1 MDSQFIYESYIMKL
15 SLIIF
20 CLLLSACAQTGQ
32 RKSDAVIPMNK
43 GEQSYRTQCN
53 GMFEKWDSCVKRANQ
68 TCPKGFE
75 VIDHM
80 EGTGYVREFM
90 FKCMP

>member
-1 MDSQFIYESYIMKL
+1 MKL
-15 SLIIF
+15 SLIIL
-20 CLLLSACAQTGQ
+20 CLLLSACAQTAQ
-32 RKSDAVIPMNK
+32 HKSDAVIPMNK

-53 GMFEKWDSCVKRANQ
+53 GMFDKWSSCVKRANL

-80 EGTGYVREFM
+80 EGAGNVRELM
-90 FKCMP
+90 FKCMN

>member
-1 MDSQFIYESYIMKL
+1 MKL
-15 SLIIF
+15 PLIIL
-20 CLLLSACAQTGQ
+20 CLILSACAQTGQ

-53 GMFEKWDSCVKRANQ
+53 GMFDKWDSCVKRASI
-68 TCPKGFE
+68 TCPNGFA

-80 EGTGYVREFM
+80 EGKGNTRELM
-90 FKCMP
+90 FRCM